1 VTVTR
6 AASEGLT
13 APRAVAL
20 LASLV
25 LGALVLFVLWPEPR
39 LPESAKADRVIV
51 LKGQRRLLLLHGGET
66 LKAYTVALGPAPQ
79 GHKSREGDGRTPEG
93 TYRLDARNPRSRFH
107 RALHISYPNES
118 DRARAVAAGA
128 SPGGD
133 IMIHGLPNGLGWIGK
148 LHRFVDWTDGCIAVT
163 NREME
168 EIWRAV
174 DDGTPIEI
182 RP

>member
-1 VTVTR
+1 MAR

-13 APRAVAL
+13 AQRAVAL
-20 LASLV
+20 LASL
-25 LGALVLFVLWPEPR
+25 LLSALAVFVLWPEPR
-39 LPESAKADRVIV
+39 LPQSAKADNVIV
-51 LKGQRRLLLLHGGET
+51 LKGQRRLLLLHGDKT
-66 LKAYTVALGPAPQ
+66 LKVYTVVLGREPHD
-79 GHKSREGDGRTPEG
+79 HKVREGDGRTPEG
-93 TYRLDARNPRSRFH
+93 TYRLDSRNPRSRFH
-107 RALHISYPNES
+107 LALHISYPNES

-148 LHRFVDWTDGCIAVT
+148 LHRFIDWTDGCIAVT